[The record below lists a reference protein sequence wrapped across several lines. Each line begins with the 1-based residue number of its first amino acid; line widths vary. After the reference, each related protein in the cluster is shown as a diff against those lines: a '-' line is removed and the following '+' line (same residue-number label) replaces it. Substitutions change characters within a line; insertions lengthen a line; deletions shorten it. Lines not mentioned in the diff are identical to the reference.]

1 MEASELSSNERP
13 GRSGWDSLIICSVKY
28 SISKAATTTATAAAA
43 EDRANHFEYA
53 LAWWEAGWEAE
64 RSIMLRGLDLADS
77 LETMRDFRLDSEYY

>member
-53 LAWWEAGWEAE
+53 LA
-64 RSIMLRGLDLADS
+64 
-77 LETMRDFRLDSEYY
+77 